1 MKDRIKKIMQ
11 HYGLTA
17 VKFSTETGIQRSAL
31 SHVMSGRNKPSLDF
45 VMKIL
50 QRYEQLNPKWLLT
63 GKGKMFE
70 TATEKPVT
78 VSTEEPLLFD
88 QDEKTESM
96 VKSEEPP
103 VYQTKQNTEKRR
115 QDSSYLPALGAE
127 ESDIEQIIIFFR
139 DGSFKSYQQRKNEN

>member
-1 MKDRIKKIMQ
+1 MKERIKKIMQ
-11 HYGLTA
+11 HYNLTA
-17 VKFSTETGIQRSAL
+17 VQFSTETGIQRSAL

-70 TATEKPVT
+70 TSTEKPVT
-78 VSTEEPLLFD
+78 ASPEPLLFD
-88 QDEKTESM
+88 QEDKTENM

-103 VYQTKQNTEKRR
+103 AYHTKQNSEKRPH
-115 QDSSYLPALGAE
+115 DSSYLSAFGAE

-139 DGSFKSYQQRKNEN
+139 DGSFKAYQQRKSIE